1 MSTTSNDI
9 PSLILRVLEN
19 IRGEIVG
26 MRGEIV
32 GMRGEIVG
40 MRGEIVG
47 MRDEIVG
54 MRGEVHGLNDPFDH
68 FLGFVGRDLQD
79 LKVRVAALERHQLGR
94 EP

>member
-19 IRGEIVG
+19 I
-26 MRGEIV
+26 RGEIV